1 MIYLL
6 LDLEFVK
13 KFRAVLLAVQ
23 NDDIMGLRTEKA
35 KKFVEDIQILIRK
48 LAAPMDSDIAFLE
61 WLYKSL
67 EKVVGEERFYKK
79 ELWTK
84 FHVLRSTVRQEI
96 LTAIK
101 LDELFVSSIFNSSNF
116 Y

>member
-1 MIYLL
+1 
-6 LDLEFVK
+6 
-13 KFRAVLLAVQ
+13 
-23 NDDIMGLRTEKA
+23 MGLRTEKA

-84 FHVLRSTVRQEI
+84 FHVLRSTE
-96 LTAIK
+96 
-101 LDELFVSSIFNSSNF
+101 NF
-116 Y
+116 SKRWLVYLNENGIQGEAVFMQTLSLEVLE